1 MQQCKV
7 CTSVNLNEKCFN
19 VTLQVMEE
27 TGFDIAPKLRL
38 DDHLEVLIGQQR
50 MRLYIIPGV
59 RDDTRFAPLTK
70 KEISVCLINVDTVC
84 WSFLIFGSLKY
95 MAYPWLL
102 HMPLEIL

>member
-1 MQQCKV
+1 
-7 CTSVNLNEKCFN
+7 
-19 VTLQVMEE
+19 MEE

-70 KEISVCLINVDTVC
+70 KEISVCLINQDSLLVISDIWFTQVHGL
-84 WSFLIFGSLKY
+84 SLVVAYASGYSLID
-95 MAYPWLL
+95 LL
-102 HMPLEIL
+102 